1 MWSTAKIRPSKNHS
15 GGAAL
20 FYHAEVAMKRASVG
34 IALSTIAFAL
44 ALAALATDAFGAS
57 PGDRLHLVLPDGSLL
72 TSTPGAQFGLADDQ
86 TLTVNQGVVRVTGG
100 KLSET
105 TPVVIGT
112 PASTL
117 TLRGGVAIVSV
128 TPTSTVAILES
139 GAGGEMKVVANG
151 QTQSVSR
158 PGWQVTTQAG
168 MAPGMPVQTP
178 SGSLSTEIAQLP
190 D

>member
-1 MWSTAKIRPSKNHS
+1 
-15 GGAAL
+15 
-20 FYHAEVAMKRASVG
+20 MKHASVG

-44 ALAALATDAFGAS
+44 ALAAMATDAFGEP
-57 PGDRLHLVLPDGSLL
+57 PGDRHPLVLPDGSSL
-72 TSTPGAQFGLADDQ
+72 TSAPGARFGLSDDL
-86 TLTVNQGVVRVTGG
+86 TLTVSQGVVRVAGG

-117 TLRGGVAIVSV
+117 TLRGGAALVSV

-139 GAGGEMKVVANG
+139 GAGSEMKVVANG

-168 MAPGMPVQTP
+168 KAPGMPVQTP
-178 SGSLSTEIAQLP
+178 LGSLSTEIAQLP
-190 D
+190 E